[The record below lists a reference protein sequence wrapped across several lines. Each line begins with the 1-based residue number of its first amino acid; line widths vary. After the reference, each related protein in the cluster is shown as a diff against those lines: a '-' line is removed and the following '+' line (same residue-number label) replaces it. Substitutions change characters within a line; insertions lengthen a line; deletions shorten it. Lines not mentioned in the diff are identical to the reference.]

1 MIVKSSRTSFKA
13 HNITRSYAV
22 AGNIYFHGQMRA
34 GIEAALVFRGRRRP
48 AWAMT
53 RLDQVQGFV
62 VIFTFFVKLCE
73 ILLTALFLMI
83 MLVVVFRCPTP
94 SWTSCSRTPSRSR
107 S

>member
-1 MIVKSSRTSFKA
+1 M
-13 HNITRSYAV
+13 

-53 RLDQVQGFV
+53 RLDQVSGFV
-62 VIFTFFVKLCE
+62 FIFTFFVKLCDF
-73 ILLTALFLMI
+73 LLIALFLMF

>member
-1 MIVKSSRTSFKA
+1 MFEA

-34 GIEAALVFRGRRRP
+34 GIEAALVFRGKRRP

-53 RLDQVQGFV
+53 RLDQVQGL
-62 VIFTFFVKLCE
+62 TFFVKFCE
-73 ILLTALFLMI
+73 LLLIALFFML

>member
-1 MIVKSSRTSFKA
+1 M
-13 HNITRSYAV
+13 

-34 GIEAALVFRGRRRP
+34 GIEAALVFRGKRRP

-53 RLDQVQGFV
+53 RLDQVPALVFTIRIFV
-62 VIFTFFVKLCE
+62 IQSAFNKECPLNIVKSCE
-73 ILLTALFLMI
+73 ILLTALFFML

-94 SWTSCSRTPSRSR
+94 SWTSCLRTPSRSR